1 MNVNDWFNMVGYKK
15 TTRPHDP
22 MCFWNEDEEYEI
34 WFSKY
39 DDSYITFVGLED
51 DMEYS
56 ADKEITE
63 ELKRRVLG
71 YYSEFLER
79 YRLC

>member
-39 DDSYITFVGLED
+39 YIPLHNQYTNMYKCG
-51 DMEYS
+51 
-56 ADKEITE
+56 
-63 ELKRRVLG
+63 
-71 YYSEFLER
+71 FL
-79 YRLC
+79 